1 MLDPTRHFQLG
12 EEDKR
17 LIGRF
22 GSRKIIISRTPI
34 LILLYIKLP
43 IMNNYLNKN
52 TPPKS
57 RTTRNCATH
66 ITNIAQSC
74 LQKGKGFTFVA
85 LSAVI

>member
-12 EEDKR
+12 VEDKR

-22 GSRKIIISRTPI
+22 GSRKIIISRTPL

-66 ITNIAQSC
+66 ITNVAQLC
-74 LQKGKGFTFVA
+74 LQKRQRLHFCGT
-85 LSAVI
+85 

>member
-1 MLDPTRHFQLG
+1 MLDPTPHFQLG

-22 GSRKIIISRTPI
+22 GSRIIISRTPM

-66 ITNIAQSC
+66 ITNIAQLC
-74 LQKGKGFTFVA
+74 LQKRQRLHFCGT
-85 LSAVI
+85 